1 MKLFRPI
8 IILIAVF
15 ACALRVAIAQAEI
28 PILQQRVDDYTNSLT
43 LAEWQAL
50 NNRLQQFEDSTS
62 NQVVILLLN
71 SLHGNSI
78 EDYAVKVFEA
88 NKLGQRNKNNGVLIV
103 VAKEDRLVRIEV
115 GYGLEGVLTDAV
127 TSQIIER
134 EMKGNFRKGNFYGG
148 LMSGVSAII
157 SATAGE
163 YKVEPRGKKAP
174 FVSGIL
180 MLLGFI
186 FFFGFFLPMLSS
198 KRRYVIG
205 GGNWIYHSGWGSFG
219 GGGGSSFGG
228 WGGGSSGGGWGGGG
242 GGMSGGGG
250 ATGSW

>member
-1 MKLFRPI
+1 MKFLHIVLLF
-8 IILIAVF
+8 AVV
-15 ACALRVAIAQAEI
+15 ACASIDVQAQQDI
-28 PILQQRVDDYTNSLT
+28 PILRQRVNDFTNSLQFI
-43 LAEWQAL
+43 EWRAL
-50 NNRLQQFEDSTS
+50 ESRLQQFEDSTS
-62 NQVVILLLN
+62 NQVVILFLN
-71 SLHGNSI
+71 SLQGNSI

-88 NKLGQRNKNNGVLIV
+88 NKLGQRNKNNGVLVV

-134 EMKGNFRKGNFYGG
+134 EIKGNFKKGDFYGG

-157 SATAGE
+157 AATSGE
-163 YKVEPRGKKAP
+163 YKAEPRGKKAP

-180 MLLGFI
+180 VLIGFI

-205 GGNWIYHSGWGSFG
+205 RGNWIYHSGWGSFG
-219 GGGGSSFGG
+219 GGGGSSFGS
-228 WGGGSSGGGWGGGG
+228 WGGGSSGGGWSGGG